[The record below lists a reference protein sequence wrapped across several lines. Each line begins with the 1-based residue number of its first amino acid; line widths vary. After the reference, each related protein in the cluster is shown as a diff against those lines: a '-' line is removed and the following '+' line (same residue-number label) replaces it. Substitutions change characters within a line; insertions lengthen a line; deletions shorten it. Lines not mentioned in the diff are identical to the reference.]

1 MKNRFGICYFF
12 LSLVKTQF
20 GGGVVSR
27 NSRAIPTGP
36 ILLQVIIINSPK
48 YKNQHLETGMMLVD
62 PVNADSYRDHA
73 GWLKL

>member
-1 MKNRFGICYFF
+1 MKNRCGIGYFF

-27 NSRAIPTGP
+27 NSRAISTGP
-36 ILLQVIIINSPK
+36 ILLQVIVINSPK
-48 YKNQHLETGMMLVD
+48 DINKHLETGMMLVD
-62 PVNADSYRDHA
+62 PVSADSYRHHA